1 MTPTA
6 RSLARMR
13 KAGYLAGVTE
23 RWVSQAR
30 KRVDLFGFIDVLAVK
45 PPLSRG
51 YKWAVGGD
59 TLAIQATTGANA
71 AARVTKI
78 KALPEARTWLECGHR
93 IEVHGWRLLKGT
105 GRWECRVVEVR
116 LEDVATQNQP

>member
-30 KRVDLFGFIDVLAVK
+30 KRVDLFGFIDVLAVF
-45 PPLSRG
+45 PV
-51 YKWAVGGD
+51 AVREGQGLRWRDGRD

-93 IEVHGWRLLKGT
+93 IEVHVWRLLKST

-116 LEDVATQNQP
+116 LEDLK